1 MKLSCENRALI
12 DENVALKSEKM
23 ALAAQLPE
31 LQSQIRILEQSLAQ
45 AEIQTKAFSEK
56 VHFAVIYFSLVS
68 NDIVCLSQSEAILG
82 ILLISDVAYNQAK
95 WVVLSIM

>member
-31 LQSQIRILEQSLAQ
+31 LRSQIRILEQSLAQ
-45 AEIQTKAFSEK
+45 AEIQTKVFSEK
-56 VHFAVIYFSLVS
+56 VYFAVILF
-68 NDIVCLSQSEAILG
+68 
-82 ILLISDVAYNQAK
+82 
-95 WVVLSIM
+95 